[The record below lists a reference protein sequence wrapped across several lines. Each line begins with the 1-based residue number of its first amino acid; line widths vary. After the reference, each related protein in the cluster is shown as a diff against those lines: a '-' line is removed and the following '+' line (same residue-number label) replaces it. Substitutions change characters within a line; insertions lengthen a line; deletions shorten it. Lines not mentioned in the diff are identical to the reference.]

1 MVVRKNGPPQV
12 GRPYRLVKAGA
23 AADVPLQG
31 GVVTVDEVFGTAR
44 RGYYR
49 VIGRTTSGVTVEIA
63 SGKFEPAPVI
73 RFKQP

>member
-1 MVVRKNGPPQV
+1 MAAGKNGPPQV
-12 GRPYRLVKAGA
+12 GRAYRLVKAGA
-23 AADVPLQG
+23 AADVPFEG
-31 GVVTVDEVFGTAR
+31 GIVTVEEVYGTAR

-49 VIGRTTSGVTVEIA
+49 VVGRTASGARASIA